1 MPVSFSCP
9 FLDLDQIAQSGQCF
23 QWKLIAP
30 KSYIIISG
38 KRAVCCVQNG
48 QEFQFSCSQE
58 DFPSYWRHYFDL
70 DTDYGAMI
78 SRVSP
83 SDPALFQAA
92 KTGFGIRILHQE
104 PWEVMV
110 SFLISQNNNIPR
122 ITACLDRL
130 RRAFGSPI
138 APIPELAF
146 PTKKEDLFQFPFP
159 HQLANATEQDFAAL
173 GMGYRSKYL
182 FRLVQQMKD
191 GNLECFLSRLSLLKG
206 QELQKTL
213 CSLYGV
219 GPKVADCIAL
229 FALHRLDRFPVDT
242 HISAVL
248 SQYYPLGFPEERYAG
263 FQGVMQQY
271 LFYCHRLGVLES
283 QQPA

>member
-9 FLDLDQIAQSGQCF
+9 FLNLDQIAQSGQCF
-23 QWKLIAP
+23 QWKLVAP
-30 KSYIIISG
+30 NSYLIMSG
-38 KRAVCCVQNG
+38 TQIVCCVQNG
-48 QEFQFSCSQE
+48 QDFQLSCRQE
-58 DFPSYWRHYFDL
+58 DFSSYWHHYFDL
-70 DTDYGAMI
+70 DTDYSAMI
-78 SRVSP
+78 HCVSP
-83 SDPALFQAA
+83 SDPTLFQAA

-104 PWEVMV
+104 PWEVTV

-130 RRAFGSPI
+130 RRTFGSP
-138 APIPELAF
+138 LAF
-146 PTKKEDLFQFPFP
+146 TSGSAFSIKEELFQFPSP
-159 HQLANATEQDFAAL
+159 DQLAHATEQDFADL
-173 GMGYRSKYL
+173 GMGIRAKYL
-182 FRLVQQMKD
+182 FRLVQQMKN
-191 GNLECFLSRLSLLKG
+191 GNWEGFLSQLSSLKG

-229 FALHRLDRFPVDT
+229 FGLHRLDRFPVDT

-248 SQYYPLGFPEERYAG
+248 SQYYPLGFPEERYLG

-271 LFYCHRLGVLES
+271 LFYCHRLGLLES